1 MFIIDIY
8 IAHIQNDVRPIIK
21 KAESG
26 IKGTKRKCI
35 ANAIN
40 PNIRIILWINS
51 ANALGY
57 RKYLWRRG
65 VPSL

>member
-8 IAHIQNDVRPIIK
+8 IANIPVDVRPIIK
-21 KAESG
+21 KTELG

-40 PNIRIILWINS
+40 PNKTIILWINI
-51 ANALGY
+51 ANTLGY
-57 RKYLWRRG
+57 K
-65 VPSL
+65 

>member
-1 MFIIDIY
+1 MTNDI
-8 IAHIQNDVRPIIK
+8 RPIMK
-21 KAESG
+21 KTESG

-40 PNIRIILWINS
+40 PNKMIILWINS

-57 RKYLWRRG
+57 RKYL
-65 VPSL
+65 